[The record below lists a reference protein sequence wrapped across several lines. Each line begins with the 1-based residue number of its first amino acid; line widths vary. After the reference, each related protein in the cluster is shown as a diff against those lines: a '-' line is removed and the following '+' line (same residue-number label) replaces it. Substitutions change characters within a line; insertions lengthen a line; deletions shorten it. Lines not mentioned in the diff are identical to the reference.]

1 MNEPTNFPPAQTTTP
16 LSALE
21 IAGAICALVIH
32 DLSNHVSGIVGN
44 AEYATHVMNDPE
56 RLQKAIQGISQAAHL
71 AGKLLE
77 QCLPLQ
83 RQVATSSFPYET
95 AQQAELIAETRGLAP
110 GWRIISPAGLTGSIR
125 AQPRWLAAALW
136 QIVRET
142 EAEQGEIEFAC
153 GPAVFPLV
161 WRGAGAN
168 PGRPPALFQITLRY
182 RAGQTLLPAD
192 GPISPDR
199 PGLLAAHE
207 LIHLAKGQIH
217 CRSLPPGR
225 QEISVLIPLL

>member
-1 MNEPTNFPPAQTTTP
+1 MNEPISPPAATNP
-16 LSALE
+16 LSELE

-56 RLQKAIQGISQAAHL
+56 RLQKAIQGISQASHL

-83 RQVATSSFPYET
+83 RRVATSSFPCET
-95 AQQAELIAETRGLAP
+95 AEQAELIAETRGLAP
-110 GWRIISPAGLTGSIR
+110 GWRLAGASGLTGSIC
-125 AQPRWLAAALW
+125 AQPRWLAMAVW

-142 EAEQGEIEFAC
+142 EAEQGEIQFAC
-153 GPAVFPLV
+153 GPAVFPVV
-161 WRGAGAN
+161 WRGAGKN

-182 RAGQTLLPAD
+182 RAGQTLLPDD
-192 GPISPDR
+192 GSIPSDR
-199 PGLLAAHE
+199 PALLAALE
-207 LIHLAKGQIH
+207 LIRLAKGQVH
-217 CRSLPPGR
+217 CRSIPPGR

>member
-1 MNEPTNFPPAQTTTP
+1 MQTSP
-16 LSALE
+16 LSELE

-32 DLSNHVSGIVGN
+32 DLSNHLSGILGN

-83 RQVATSSFPYET
+83 RRVVTSSFPCET
-95 AQQAELIAETRGLAP
+95 AEQAELIAETRGLAP
-110 GWRIISPAGLTGSIR
+110 RWRLINPAGLTGSIR
-125 AQPRWLAAALW
+125 VQPRWLAAAVW

-142 EAEQGEIEFAC
+142 EAEQGEMEFGC
-153 GPAVFPLV
+153 GPAIFPVV
-161 WRGAGAN
+161 WRGASKT

-182 RAGQTLLPAD
+182 RAEQTLLPED
-192 GPISPDR
+192 GSIPSDR
-199 PGLLAAHE
+199 PGLLAALE
-207 LIHLAKGQIH
+207 LIRLAKGQVH

-225 QEISVLIPLL
+225 QEICVLIPLI

>member
-1 MNEPTNFPPAQTTTP
+1 MNEPISPPAQTSP
-16 LSALE
+16 LSELE

-32 DLSNHVSGIVGN
+32 DLSNHLSGILGN

-56 RLQKAIQGISQAAHL
+56 RLQKAIQGISQAGHL

-83 RQVATSSFPYET
+83 RRVTTSSFPCET
-95 AQQAELIAETRGLAP
+95 GEQAELIAETRALAP
-110 GWRIISPAGLTGSIR
+110 GWRVVNPGGFTGSIR
-125 AQPRWLAAALW
+125 VQPRWFAAAVW

-142 EAEQGEIEFAC
+142 EAQQGEVEFAC
-153 GPAVFPLV
+153 GPAVFPV
-161 WRGAGAN
+161 AWRGAAKN

-182 RAGQTLLPAD
+182 RAGQMLLPAD

-207 LIHLAKGQIH
+207 LIRLVKGQIH
-217 CRSLPPGR
+217 CRLLPPGR